1 MPRSRTCLLAAA
13 LGACTSQHSSQLDG
27 FVDYKTEGG
36 FVFTVTSVHLEQ
48 DGTASKQVT
57 TGTGPTMVT
66 SGTVPGPVMDALRDD
81 IAMVDLGSYRDDY
94 NCADFACGADFPV
107 ATLAIAADG
116 STKQIRVD
124 RGIND
129 RDLPAGLVT
138 ILGDLDAIVSQ
149 LP

>member
-1 MPRSRTCLLAAA
+1 M
-13 LGACTSQHSSQLDG
+13 
-27 FVDYKTEGG
+27 
-36 FVFTVTSVHLEQ
+36 TSVHLER

-57 TGTGPTMVT
+57 TGNGPPMVT

-81 IAMVDLGSYRDDY
+81 VAMVDLGSYRDDY